1 MCWFWDK
8 NSLFLIYTIFATL
21 VCTETKSSA
30 RFSPHF
36 QDGLSKKLL
45 ILRDF
50 EEKERVKNCIYL
62 LQLQQFIRANFC
74 CIWFSG
80 WGKYILQQ
88 EQLFN
93 KWGAAEEMFRV
104 YSNCQKMSQIICSPA
119 TWTIHWQQ
127 QLLAVV
133 HLIFKLRGCTQL
145 HSCTLG
151 QHFFLM
157 ACWTTWFRIGNLSK
171 KIDNFNLY

>member
-1 MCWFWDK
+1 MCWFWDNK
-8 NSLFLIYTIFATL
+8 SLFLIYTIFATL

-80 WGKYILQQ
+80 WGEIYIATRATFQQ
-88 EQLFN
+88 
-93 KWGAAEEMFRV
+93 M
-104 YSNCQKMSQIICSPA
+104 
-119 TWTIHWQQ
+119 
-127 QLLAVV
+127 
-133 HLIFKLRGCTQL
+133 RGCRGNVQSLLKLPKNVPNYLQPCNMNNSLAATTFGGGASNFQVERLHTVAQL
-145 HSCTLG
+145 HTRATLFPNG
-151 QHFFLM
+151 LLN
-157 ACWTTWFRIGNLSK
+157 NLV
-171 KIDNFNLY
+171 